1 MRLRKSSLT
10 TMLILLVLLAFSIT
24 TILILQPK
32 LKEAESEAAELAQ
45 RNAVIAAENEAVK
58 EDIRNLGSDEA
69 VIEIARDRLDYCF
82 DDEVVY
88 VDTDQ

>member
-32 LKEAESEAAELAQ
+32 IKETESEAAELAK
-45 RNAVIAAENEAVK
+45 RNAAIAAENEAVK